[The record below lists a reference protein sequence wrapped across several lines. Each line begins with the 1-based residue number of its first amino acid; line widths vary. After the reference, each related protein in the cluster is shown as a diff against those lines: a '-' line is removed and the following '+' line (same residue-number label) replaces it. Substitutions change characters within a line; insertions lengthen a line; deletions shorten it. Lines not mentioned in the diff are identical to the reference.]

1 MAQQTV
7 NQSVRS
13 PDLTE
18 AFDLCEVAPAAV
30 LHVFFVVVHAHGIHA
45 ICECGI
51 RFLICLEE

>member
-30 LHVFFVVVHAHGIHA
+30 LHVFFMLMVYMQSVNVG
-45 ICECGI
+45 
-51 RFLICLEE
+51 LDS